1 MANQAL
7 NKASRVLIAAT
18 LTALVTACGSSNI
31 NGGPSVIK
39 PDSVQAADR
48 FGSGHSAGAD
58 LNYNG
63 IFPTAVVPDGE
74 LNPNA
79 PSSYEVVKGDTLWD
93 ISGRFL
99 NSAWLWPQIW
109 DYNPQI
115 QNPHLIYP
123 GDTISMRYVN
133 GRPSLTLS
141 RDGENIA
148 SGVGSAGGVGGVGSA
163 NSGNA
168 LRVSPRIRVESLA
181 NAVPTIPADA
191 IQQFL
196 IRPNVVTAAQLR
208 KAPYVVGNV
217 DNRLISSLGQQ
228 IYVRGTVDHSQTKFG
243 IFRKTNQLKDP
254 KTGKFLGFEVV
265 HVAEAKLL
273 NVGDP
278 STMVITENSRETISG
293 DLLLPSANDGI
304 VHTYTPRLPALNGE
318 GRVVSLVDA
327 ITQSG
332 RDQIIVINMGKKAGI
347 EVGDVLAIESRGE
360 TLIDRH
366 GRRNFDRVQMPNQ
379 RTGVLMVFQT
389 FDDVSYALVME
400 SNRPV
405 KKNDV
410 IAGI

>member
-7 NKASRVLIAAT
+7 NQASRVLIAAT
-18 LTALVTACGSSNI
+18 LTALVTACGSTNF
-31 NGGPSVIK
+31 GAPSVIE
-39 PDSVQAADR
+39 PSTAQAADR
-48 FGSGHSAGAD
+48 FGSGNTAGGD
-58 LNYNG
+58 LEYNG
-63 IFPTAVVPDGE
+63 VFPTAVIPDGE

-79 PSSYEVVKGDTLWD
+79 PNSYEVVKGDTLWD

-123 GDTISMRYVN
+123 GDKISMTYVN
-133 GRPSLTLS
+133 GRPSLTLT
-141 RDGENIA
+141 RDGENVA
-148 SGVGSAGGVGGVGSA
+148 SGLGSGAG
-163 NSGNA
+163 GNA
-168 LRVSPRIRVESLA
+168 LRVSPRIRVENLA
-181 NAVPTIPADA
+181 DAVPTIPADA

-208 KAPYVVGNV
+208 GAPYVVGNAE
-217 DNRLISSLGQQ
+217 NRLISSLGQQ
-228 IYVRGTVDHSQTKFG
+228 IFVRGAVDHSLTKFG
-243 IFRKTNQLKDP
+243 IYRKSDTLKDP
-254 KTGKFLGFEVV
+254 QTGRILGYEVI

-278 STMVITENSRETISG
+278 STMIITENSRETIAG
-293 DLLLPSANDGI
+293 DVLLPSANDGI
-304 VHTYTPRLPALNGE
+304 VHNYTPRLPALDGE
-318 GRVVSLVDA
+318 GRIVSLVDA
-327 ITQSG
+327 ISQSG
-332 RDQIIVINMGKKAGI
+332 RDQIVVINLGKKVGI
-347 EVGDVLAIESRGE
+347 EVGDVMAIESRGE

-400 SNRPV
+400 SIRAIR
-405 KKNDV
+405 KNDI

>member
-7 NKASRVLIAAT
+7 NQASRVLIAAT
-18 LTALVTACGSSNI
+18 LTALLSACGSARYGNQ
-31 NGGPSVIK
+31 PTVLTQD
-39 PDSVQAADR
+39 PVQANNR
-48 FGSGHSAGAD
+48 FGSSGSVDGNV
-58 LNYNG
+58 NYNG
-63 IFPTAVVPDGE
+63 AFPTALVPDGQ
-74 LNPNA
+74 LNPDA
-79 PSSYEVVKGDTLWD
+79 PNTYEVVEGDTLWD

-123 GDTISMRYVN
+123 GDQISVTYVN
-133 GRPSLTLS
+133 GRPSLTLT

-148 SGVGSAGGVGGVGSA
+148 SGTGRAGSAS
-163 NSGNA
+163 SGNA

-196 IRPNVVTAAQLR
+196 VRPNVVTNSQLR
-208 KAPYVVGNV
+208 RSPYVVGNA

-228 IYVRGTVDHSQTKFG
+228 IFVRGTVDHSMTRFG
-243 IFRKTNQLKDP
+243 IYRKTDTLRDP
-254 KTGKFLGFEVV
+254 RTGRVLGTEVI

-278 STMVITENSRETISG
+278 STMIITENSREVIAG
-293 DLLLPSANDGI
+293 DLLLPSANDGFAKS
-304 VHTYTPRLPALNGE
+304 YTPRLPALEGE
-318 GRVVSLVDA
+318 GRIVSLVDA
-327 ITQSG
+327 ISQSG
-332 RDQIIVINMGKKAGI
+332 RDQIVTINLGKNVGI
-347 EVGDVLAIESRGE
+347 EVGDVLAIEAHGE

-366 GRRNFDRVQMPNQ
+366 GRRNFDRISMPNQ

-400 SNRPV
+400 STRPIR
-405 KKNDV
+405 KNDI